1 LRWGFKASAS
11 LDKRLWSA
19 RNEYSGAALT
29 SASERSTSGSVAE
42 VQRARMNRRA
52 LLHLLPAAMG
62 VATVAGLGAG
72 HLSRS
77 TQSVAPGAVQPGGVH
92 FEDIAERAGITMR
105 NFYGSDTRKEF
116 ILETT
121 GNGSIVFDYDNDGWP
136 DIFLPNGST
145 VEGFPKGKE
154 PTGHLYHN
162 NHDGTF
168 TDVTEKAGLARAG
181 WGQGGCVGDFDNDGN
196 LDLFVTYW
204 GQNVLYHNNGDGT
217 FMDVTE
223 KAGLKTAHDEW
234 NTGCSF
240 IDYDRDGKVDLFVS
254 RYVDF
259 TYDSVPRPG
268 EGQWCRWKG
277 LNVMC
282 GPRGLKIPVNALY
295 HNNGDRTFTDV
306 SKKSGITA
314 TSGCYGFTSLT
325 ADFDHDGWSD
335 IYVAC
340 DSTPSLLYHNNRDG
354 TFTEMAKAAG
364 VAYNEDGTLQ
374 GSMGVSADDFTHSG
388 LQDIVKTNFSDDTST
403 LYLNR
408 GNNLFD
414 DVTQLAGLAKITRL
428 LGWGV
433 QFFDFDNSGW
443 PGILIANG
451 HVYPEVDGQG
461 LGTSYRE
468 PKVAYYNLHN
478 GKFADITAQAGAV
491 LSEAHSSR
499 GMALSD
505 LFNNGREEAVV
516 NNMNE
521 PPSLY
526 YNTAA
531 AGNFISLQLIGVK
544 SNRAALGAAV
554 TIEQGADKREQEVRS
569 GDGYISQSDL
579 RLHFGL
585 GQTAKADK
593 VVIRWPSGLVET
605 LKDLP
610 ANQYY
615 VVREGS
621 GVDAKLT
628 HGVST
633 VAIKSAGSGSD

>member
-1 LRWGFKASAS
+1 V
-11 LDKRLWSA
+11 
-19 RNEYSGAALT
+19 LT
-29 SASERSTSGSVAE
+29 SAFELSTAEYVSEVPK
-42 VQRARMNRRA
+42 ARMNRA
-52 LLHLLPAAMG
+52 CFLLLFPAAI
-62 VATVAGLGAG
+62 VAANVASPGAG
-72 HLSRS
+72 QPS
-77 TQSVAPGAVQPGGVH
+77 QSSQTAAPAVVQPGVVR
-92 FEDIAERAGITMR
+92 FEDIAQRAGLTMP
-105 NFYGSDTRKEF
+105 NFYGNDTHKEF
-116 ILETT
+116 IIETT
-121 GNGSIVFDYDNDGWP
+121 GNGSIIFDYDNDGWP
-136 DIFLPNGST
+136 DIFLPNGSA
-145 VEGFPKGKE
+145 VESFPKGKE

-168 TDVTEKAGLARAG
+168 SDVTEKAGLARAG
-181 WGQGGCVGDFDNDGN
+181 WGQGGCVGDFDNDGR

-204 GQNVLYHNNGDGT
+204 GQNALYHNNGDGT
-217 FMDVTE
+217 FTDVTE
-223 KAGLKTAHDEW
+223 KAGLKTARDEW
-234 NTGCSF
+234 STGCSF
-240 IDYDRDGKVDLFVS
+240 LDYDRDGKIDLFVS

-259 TYDSVPRPG
+259 SYDSVLRPG
-268 EGQWCRWKG
+268 QGQWCQWKG

-295 HNNGDRTFTDV
+295 HNNGDGTFSDV
-306 SKKSGITA
+306 SKKSGITN

-325 ADFDHDGWSD
+325 ADFDHDGWPD

-374 GSMGVSADDFTHSG
+374 ASMGGSADDFTHSG
-388 LQDIVKTNFSDDTST
+388 MQDIVKTNFSDDTPT

-414 DVTQLAGLAKITRL
+414 DVTQAAGLAKITRL

-451 HVYPEVDGQG
+451 HVYPEVDGKG
-461 LGTSYRE
+461 LSTSYRE

-491 LSEAHSSR
+491 LNEMHSGR

-505 LFNNGREEAVV
+505 LFNNGREDAIV

-526 YNTAA
+526 YNTAPV
-531 AGNFISLQLIGVK
+531 GNFISLQLVGVK

-554 TIEQGADKREQEVRS
+554 TLEQGADKREQEVRS

-585 GQTAKADK
+585 GRAMKTDK
-593 VVIRWPSGLVET
+593 IVIRWPSGLVET

-610 ANQYY
+610 ANQFY
-615 VVREGS
+615 VVREGT

-628 HGVST
+628 HGVSA
-633 VAIKSAGSGSD
+633 VSIKSASSRSN